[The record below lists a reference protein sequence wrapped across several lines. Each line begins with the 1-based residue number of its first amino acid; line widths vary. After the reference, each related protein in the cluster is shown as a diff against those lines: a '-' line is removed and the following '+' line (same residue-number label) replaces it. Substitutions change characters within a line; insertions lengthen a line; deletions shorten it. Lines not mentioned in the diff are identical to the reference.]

1 LFAPSSS
8 FIFFSIITDF
18 RQISPSQSQ
27 RNHILRMREIRG
39 GLSKFFSC
47 GAWKETIPSLRGE
60 FANRKERREQPRLFS
75 YLIRMFKLAATA
87 L

>member
-60 FANRKERREQPRLFS
+60 IAIEKKGGNNPAFS
-75 YLIRMFKLAATA
+75 LT
-87 L
+87 